1 MDPFST
7 AKPDFLWGYL
17 ADIAADSSNPARV
30 LSLATV
36 DASGQPQA
44 RSVIL
49 REAKPWLLTVY
60 SDRRSPKVEQLKQQP
75 QAQLLLWDRDKRW
88 QLRSVAK
95 AEVITEGAETEQL
108 WERIKETHAA
118 QDYRTPQAPGE
129 LLDVNASAQ
138 DQPQFAILRFHL
150 TEIDWLELRRE
161 GHRRQRLTPDGVQ
174 ALVP

>member
-30 LSLATV
+30 LTLATV

-49 REAKPWLLTVY
+49 REAKPWALTVY

-75 QAQLLLWDRDKRW
+75 QAQLLLWDRERRW
-88 QLRSVAK
+88 QLRSIAK
-95 AEVITEGAETEQL
+95 AEVITAGAEAEQL
-108 WERIKETHAA
+108 WERIKDTHAA
-118 QDYRTPQAPGE
+118 QDYLTPQAPGE
-129 LLDVNASAQ
+129 ILDVNSAAHVG
-138 DQPQFAILRFHL
+138 PQLAILRFYL

-161 GHRRQRLTPDGVQ
+161 GHRRQRLTPHGVQ

>member
-1 MDPFST
+1 MDPFLI

-17 ADIAADSSNPARV
+17 ADIAADSANPARV
-30 LSLATV
+30 LTLASV
-36 DASGQPQA
+36 DENGQPQA

-49 REAKPWLLTVY
+49 REAKPWTLTVY

-75 QAQLLLWDRDKRW
+75 KSQLLLWDRDKRW
-88 QLRSVAK
+88 QLRAVAK
-95 AEVITEGAETEQL
+95 AEVITAGAEIEQL
-108 WERIKETHAA
+108 WERIKDTQAA
-118 QDYRTPQAPGE
+118 QDYLTPQAPGE
-129 LLDVNASAQ
+129 LLDIDAPSLE
-138 DQPQFAILRFHL
+138 QPQFAILRFHL

>member
-1 MDPFST
+1 MDPFLT

-17 ADIAADSSNPARV
+17 ADIAADSANPARIIT
-30 LSLATV
+30 LATV
-36 DASGQPQA
+36 DTSGQPQA

-49 REAKPWLLTVY
+49 REAQPWTLTVY

-75 QAQLLLWDRDKRW
+75 QAQLLFWDMDKRW
-88 QLRSVAK
+88 QLRSAAK
-95 AEVITEGAETEQL
+95 AEVITAGAETEQL
-108 WERIKETHAA
+108 WERIKDTHAA
-118 QDYRTPQAPGE
+118 QDYLTPQAPGE
-129 LLDVNASAQ
+129 FLDSDAPAQ
-138 DQPQFAILRFHL
+138 EQPQLAILRFHL